1 VEERRRVVVA
11 GPGPADGDRVA
22 EILARALRDAGAE
35 VVYTDRPQTPEQ
47 LVATVVQEDADAVGV
62 VLAEGD
68 VAPLARLTRL
78 MAEQGIDDV
87 LVFAGG
93 VALADVPEATGDGVA
108 RVFPRDAASDEVVD
122 WLRDRLRD

>member
-1 VEERRRVVVA
+1 MVVA

-47 LVATVVQEDADAVGV
+47 LVATVVQEDADAIGIV
-62 VLAEGD
+62 VADGD
-68 VAPLARLTRL
+68 VAPLARVSRL
-78 MAEQGIDDV
+78 LAEQGIDDV

-93 VALADVPEATGDGVA
+93 
-108 RVFPRDAASDEVVD
+108 DAAPDEVVD
-122 WLRDRLRD
+122 RLRDRLRG